1 MAPSKAGK
9 RNGQVKLAR
18 QKRATGC
25 DGCGGGLLNSTSF
38 KSLFLSTI
46 EKVMEKNSEEI
57 AVIPKGD
64 IWLNWPCLGDQVTN
78 MQIINTGNRPL
89 AWQLSSNHEERYQ
102 FMPSRG
108 SLLGN
113 SSVKVC
119 ITVKAFSLEAEYLE
133 LIDDEIIVQWVEDR
147 EQRAKFNPKLFDQAK
162 AKWKSVR
169 VRYNA

>member
-1 MAPSKAGK
+1 
-9 RNGQVKLAR
+9 
-18 QKRATGC
+18 
-25 DGCGGGLLNSTSF
+25 
-38 KSLFLSTI
+38 
-46 EKVMEKNSEEI
+46 MEKNSEEI